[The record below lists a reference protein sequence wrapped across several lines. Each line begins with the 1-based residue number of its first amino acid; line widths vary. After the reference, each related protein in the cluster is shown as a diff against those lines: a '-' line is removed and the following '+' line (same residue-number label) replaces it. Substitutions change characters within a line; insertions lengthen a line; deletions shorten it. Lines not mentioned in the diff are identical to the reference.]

1 MADITFRCFINRN
14 GKIESFN
21 GYTEAEKNEIEQR
34 LSKNMS
40 IYFTS
45 HPDEW
50 KRLLKKIRKN

>member
-1 MADITFRCFINRN
+1 MVDITFRCFINRN

-21 GYTEAEKNEIEQR
+21 GYTEAEKKEIEQR

-50 KRLLKKIRKN
+50 KKIIEKD